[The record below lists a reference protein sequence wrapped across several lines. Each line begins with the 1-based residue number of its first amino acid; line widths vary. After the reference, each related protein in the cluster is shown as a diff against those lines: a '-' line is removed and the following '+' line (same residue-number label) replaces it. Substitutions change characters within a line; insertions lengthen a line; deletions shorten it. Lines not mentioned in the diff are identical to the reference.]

1 MNLPEI
7 AVRRPVFAW
16 MLMAALIIFGLI
28 GSSRMGISQLPDVD
42 FPVVS
47 INVNYPGAA
56 PEIIETNVID
66 VIEDAVMTVE
76 GVRSVS
82 SSASYATATISVEF
96 ELSRDI
102 AQALQDVQNKV
113 AGAQRNLAKDIDAPV
128 ISKTNPEDQP
138 IMWLA
143 LSSDKHQAPELMRY
157 VKDVLKDKFSSVS
170 GVGEI
175 LLGGYVDPNLR
186 VWVSGHEL
194 SKYELAVTD
203 VINTIQS
210 EHSEL
215 PAGQISSGRT
225 EYDVRTLGEAKTPE
239 EFSNL
244 VINQRGGQ
252 PIYTRITLKQV
263 AKTEE
268 GLADIRR
275 ISRSNGNPAIGL
287 GIRKQRGSNAVAVAK
302 AVKQRMAEVT
312 PLLPEG
318 MKLGINFDSTKFI
331 EDSVS

>member
-16 MLMAALIIFGLI
+16 MLMAGLIIFGLI
-28 GSSRMGISQLPDVD
+28 CGSRMGISQLPDVD

-47 INVNYPGAA
+47 ISVNYPGAA

-66 VIEDAVMTVE
+66 VLEDAVMTVE
-76 GVRSVS
+76 GVRNVT
-82 SSASYATATISVEF
+82 SSASYATATVGVEF

-113 AGAQRNLAKDIDAPV
+113 AAAQRNLPKDMDPPV

-143 LSSDKHQAPELMRY
+143 LSSDRHPTAELMRY
-157 VKDVLKDKFSSVS
+157 VKDVLKDRFSSVS

-186 VWVSGHEL
+186 VWVSGRQL
-194 SKYELAVTD
+194 SRYELAVTD
-203 VINTIQS
+203 VLNAIQN

-215 PAGQISSGRT
+215 PAGQISSGRI
-225 EYDVRTLGEAKTPE
+225 EYDVRTLGE
-239 EFSNL
+239 
-244 VINQRGGQ
+244 
-252 PIYTRITLKQV
+252 
-263 AKTEE
+263 
-268 GLADIRR
+268 
-275 ISRSNGNPAIGL
+275 
-287 GIRKQRGSNAVAVAK
+287 
-302 AVKQRMAEVT
+302 
-312 PLLPEG
+312 
-318 MKLGINFDSTKFI
+318 
-331 EDSVS
+331 